1 MHAARAAA
9 ARAAAGQGGC
19 RGGGCWGRRLR
30 GGGGC
35 GGAQGTS
42 PVFLCLRN
50 LRSPVP
56 RSFHILTSFSHE
68 SDSHRNSFARL
79 RIRRRWHA
87 SASGG
92 VCTAGPPPPPP
103 ASSHL
108 YPRNV
113 AAGPDRGRAG
123 RQVAAYILKIASSS
137 SSPFAVFTSSSC
149 TSGLNSTCRGRG
161 QRDFEQTRQ
170 APPHGLS
177 TWAAHLRLLLFR
189 ELIVIAVTITTGLG

>member
-1 MHAARAAA
+1 MRRARLRRARLRGKVAAGAAA
-9 ARAAAGQGGC
+9 AG
-19 RGGGCWGRRLR
+19 GGGC

-92 VCTAGPPPPPP
+92 VRTAGPPPPPP
-103 ASSHL
+103 ASSHV
-108 YPRNV
+108 YPRDV

>member
-92 VCTAGPPPPPP
+92 VCTAAPPAPPP
-103 ASSHL
+103 APL
-108 YPRNV
+108 PTRCC
-113 AAGPDRGRAG
+113 GRARSRAAG

-170 APPHGLS
+170 APHGLS